1 MFPSLLRL
9 FRNFAKKTNTMEKN
23 MGTAD
28 KVVRIA
34 IAATIAILYFT
45 NQLSGTGAIILMV
58 LAVVFVLTS
67 FISFCPLYLPFGIST
82 RGKKEK
88 K

>member
-1 MFPSLLRL
+1 
-9 FRNFAKKTNTMEKN
+9 MEKN